1 MITGA
6 CEPPAPGEPCRSFFG
21 RGPLARA
28 ERSRKSPTETMMVRS
43 GDVLVFAGEDRHA
56 YHGIDRVLVSP
67 SEPVRINFTLRRVS
81 KP

>member
-1 MITGA
+1 
-6 CEPPAPGEPCRSFFG
+6 
-21 RGPLARA
+21 
-28 ERSRKSPTETMMVRS
+28 
-43 GDVLVFAGEDRHA
+43 VLVFAGEDRHA